1 MTEAKIEFDRDR
13 ASCSIALC
21 LRYPFGTTEE
31 TSAMR
36 SESFRATAFRATQ
49 YDLDI
54 RKAIPGYE
62 SLHGM
67 TQSLLQTSLNPSAS
81 VGSGTG
87 MELVNYSKPNPE
99 WLLTGVDPASEMMA
113 IAQVEITDRG
123 LQERVNLHTGYVNSL
138 PKTEQMDAATL
149 MLVMHFLA
157 DDGAKL
163 QLLKDIA
170 QRLKPGAKLILADLY
185 GDQSVS
191 YFSLFTKAWQDFYFS
206 QLDDETR
213 IKAEA
218 NFQTSIRNS
227 IYFVTEARII
237 ELLQAAGFSQ
247 INKFYNAFLFG
258 GWIAQYTGS

>member
-1 MTEAKIEFDRDR
+1 
-13 ASCSIALC
+13 
-21 LRYPFGTTEE
+21 
-31 TSAMR
+31 
-36 SESFRATAFRATQ
+36 Q

-67 TQSLLQTSLNPSAS
+67 TQSLLQTSLSTSARLLI

-113 IAQVEITDRG
+113 IGLRPRCAIAQAELAAQG
-123 LQERVNLHTGYVNSL
+123 LQKRVNLHTGYVNSL
-138 PKTEQMDAATL
+138 PETEPMDAATL
-149 MLVMHFLA
+149 MLVMHFLT

-170 QRLKPGAKLILADLY
+170 QRLKPGAKFILADLY
-185 GDQSVS
+185 GDQSAS
-191 YFSLFTKAWQDFYFS
+191 YFSQFTKAWQALYFS

-213 IKAEA
+213 TKAEA
-218 NFQTSIRNS
+218 NFQTSISNS
-227 IYFVTEARII
+227 IHFVTEARII
-237 ELLQAAGFSQ
+237 ELIEAAGFSQ